1 MSIEKI
7 KKQIEKLSSDEKQ
20 QLLSDVIAKFRE
32 EVFKNPR

>member
-32 EVFKNPR
+32 EVFKNPG